1 MVNPEYAYV
10 LGACFNVPMLEDKYR
25 THVVADFGNFLSIS
39 KTENYFNMLIR
50 WCPQKIAPLVEDS
63 LACLACK
70 EVTPS
75 FVQLSKLTKEEKNS

>member
-1 MVNPEYAYV
+1 MIDPEYAYV

-25 THVVADFGNFLSIS
+25 TYVVADFGNFLSIS

-50 WCPQKIAPLVEDS
+50 WCPQKIAPLFEDS
-63 LACLACK
+63 LAYK

-75 FVQLSKLTKEEKNS
+75 FVHQSKLTKEEQNS